1 MHQEPLAKKEDIFH
15 PINATVRPG
24 MLTPPEARPCGIV
37 NEKGVIEMSE
47 KKRPLP
53 EPHKSPFGRRRRQ
66 EESSSPLADDIARA
80 AAEGRLEEL
89 FGKEIPD
96 SEQARALVSMMM
108 GMTGVASFAPPDRA
122 DEKASAKRDEDVPP
136 PPEDLLRAAE
146 GGDVAGLMG
155 LLRKEH
161 ERRSGVQSDSATPED
176 PQGREDAG
184 QAGKAVIE
192 KEVIDGLIGIASDN
206 GVSLDWLILRAL
218 KVYVRDYRQTG
229 RL

>member
-1 MHQEPLAKKEDIFH
+1 
-15 PINATVRPG
+15 
-24 MLTPPEARPCGIV
+24 
-37 NEKGVIEMSE
+37 MSE

-53 EPHKSPFGRRRRQ
+53 EPQNSPFGRRRQQ
-66 EESSSPLADDIARA
+66 EEAPSAMADDIARA

-108 GMTGVASFAPPDRA
+108 GMTGMASFAPPDEA
-122 DEKASAKRDEDVPP
+122 PEKQPGSLPP
-136 PPEDLLRAAE
+136 PPEEVLRAVE
-146 GGDVAGLMG
+146 GGDVAGLKG

-161 ERRSGVQSDSATPED
+161 ERRSGS
-176 PQGREDAG
+176 QGGSEAPDVTERKQDAG
-184 QAGKAVIE
+184 PADRAVVE
-192 KEVIDGLIGIASDN
+192 KEVIDGLMRIASDN
-206 GVSLDWLILRAL
+206 GVTLDWLILRAL